1 MMTRKDYIGISTILK
16 QYAKPY
22 MDELDFQDLVDEF
35 GEFFFAD
42 NKNFSP
48 NQFEVACFKE

>member
-1 MMTRKDYIGISTILK
+1 MTRKDYVAISTILN
-16 QYAKPY
+16 QHAKSY
-22 MDELDFQDLVDEF
+22 MDETDFQILVDEF

-48 NQFEVACFKE
+48 NQFEVACFK

>member
-1 MMTRKDYIGISTILK
+1 MMTRKDYIGISTILN
-16 QYAKPY
+16 QYAKPH
-22 MDELDFQDLVDEF
+22 MDEIDFQDLVDEF

-48 NQFEVACFKE
+48 NQFEVACFK